1 MYGIPF
7 SCYLP
12 LIKKRVVV
20 YITEGD
26 MTRGTGYYVLNED
39 KINVTLKNGNI
50 KIIY

>member
-1 MYGIPF
+1 MFKISF
-7 SCYLP
+7 SYYLP
-12 LIKKRVVV
+12 LIKKRVVL

-39 KINVTLKNGNI
+39 KINLTFKNGNI